1 MITRITNNPK
11 TRKPKR
17 PFYPTLYQVKHWF
30 TVLNKKIFNNKLHHF
45 ATIEIGRTKVDGDEV
60 WAYIEQREEGYFLR
74 VSNKHPNFVFFLSVL
89 GHEMVHMYQMEYVDG
104 DSGLHNESFYQWKE
118 KFTKHGL
125 VLKALM

>member
-1 MITRITNNPK
+1 M
-11 TRKPKR
+11 
-17 PFYPTLYQVKHWF
+17 
-30 TVLNKKIFNNKLHHF
+30 
-45 ATIEIGRTKVDGDEV
+45 
-60 WAYIEQREEGYFLR
+60 
-74 VSNKHPNFVFFLSVL
+74 FFLSVL